1 LWKLVQNYNY
11 TVEIMS
17 HYRMALSQTVC
28 SDINSTSTAS
38 DSTCYPACNRTSTTS
53 DSTASDST
61 CSRLQ
66 PHQHHQRQVRH
77 LLSFDS
83 WLCSPKGKVS

>member
-53 DSTASDST
+53 ARFVIFS
-61 CSRLQ
+61 
-66 PHQHHQRQVRH
+66 H
-77 LLSFDS
+77 LIRGCAL
-83 WLCSPKGKVS
+83 LKER